1 MEWSQVEC
9 DIIVV
14 DYLDMLHK
22 ELKGEGFSKAEHRRA
37 VVPKL
42 NARTEGSVEYKHQNI
57 SAILNEL
64 GYPYIPGYQPAS
76 NYQQLLK
83 EVIELR
89 LSNSMIERSAELLIE
104 QPIQNI
110 ISIDWDRVL
119 SDPPAIQRENFQRP
133 VRDFAPKKYNFS
145 EIESRNRTL
154 GLKGEEFILE
164 FERYRLANAGREDLV
179 KDIEWTS
186 DLKGDGAGYD
196 IRSFNPSND
205 QELFIEVKTTKLG
218 KYLPF
223 FISSNE
229 VEFSRENKQNYSL
242 YRVYDFR
249 DSPKLFMLDGD
260 VSESVN
266 LEANN
271 YKANFN

>member
-9 DIIVV
+9 NVIVV

-22 ELKGEGFSKAEHRRA
+22 ELKGEGFSKAEHRRSII
-37 VVPKL
+37 PNL
-42 NARTEGSVEYKHQNI
+42 NGRTEGSVEYKYQNI
-57 SAILNEL
+57 SAVLNEL
-64 GYPYIPGYQPAS
+64 GYPYIPGYKPAS

-83 EVIELR
+83 EVIESL
-89 LSNSMIERSAELLIE
+89 LSSSMIERSAELLIE
-104 QPIQNI
+104 EPVQNV
-110 ISIDWDRVL
+110 ISVDWARVL
-119 SDPPAIQRENFQRP
+119 SEPPEIQKGNFQRP
-133 VRDFAPKKYNFS
+133 VRDFVPKKYNFS
-145 EIESRNRTL
+145 EIESRNRAL
-154 GLKGEEFILE
+154 GLKGEQFILE

-229 VEFSRENKQNYSL
+229 VEFSREHKQNYSL